1 MMGRVMCFVA
11 MLAGMTAAACATRD
25 RPLDPQSGRRA
36 VTVEEVEYAAP
47 DGEALDAD
55 LYRPAGD
62 GPFPALVLVHGG
74 AWHGGRRTE
83 MHRSGMRLARHGYLA
98 LSVDYRTA
106 PGAHFPAPLCDVA
119 DALTWLAERP
129 EVDAQR
135 LGAWGYSAGAHLAAL
150 LALRE
155 PALTACPRPDLPV
168 VKAAV
173 VGGTPSDLFR
183 FDNLVVRDFVGGSPQ
198 ELPDRYA
205 LASPARRVLPGAP
218 PFFLYHG
225 RLDVLVPAEQSE
237 RLAAALARAR
247 VPYEYLE
254 RPGGHSH
261 TLRSDDETHRRALAF
276 LARWL

>member
-1 MMGRVMCFVA
+1 
-11 MLAGMTAAACATRD
+11 MTAAACATRD

-36 VTVEEVEYAAP
+36 VAVQEVVYAAP
-47 DGEALDAD
+47 DGEALEAD

-74 AWHGGRRTE
+74 AWHGGRRAE

-106 PGAHFPAPLCDVA
+106 PGAR
-119 DALTWLAERP
+119 RP

-135 LGAWGYSAGAHLAAL
+135 LGTWGYSAGAHLAAL

-155 PALTACPRPDLPV
+155 PALTACQRPDLPL

>member
-1 MMGRVMCFVA
+1 MMGRVMCFGA
-11 MLAGMTAAACATRD
+11 MLALMTAAACATRD

-36 VTVEEVEYAAP
+36 VAVQEVVYAAP

-74 AWHGGRRTE
+74 AWHGGRRAE

-225 RLDVLVPAEQSE
+225 RLDVLVPVEQSE